1 MHNPA
6 VSDPSTWVL
15 EGEQRSGGFLSYNFH
30 PIERD
35 PFLLPP
41 DMSQWLPKGHL
52 AYFVIEVVETLDLS
66 AFLAKFRKDGAGAT
80 AYHPKILLGVLLY
93 AYCQGLRSSRQI
105 ERHCQEDVAYR
116 VIAANQQPDH
126 STLSRFVAQN
136 TQALSDLFVQALKL
150 CAEAGL
156 VKLGTL
162 ALDGTKLK
170 ASAALDSN
178 RTHAKLKEE
187 IEKILAEARAEDQ
200 REDGL
205 YGSNRGDELPP
216 DLRDPNGRGERL
228 KACLEIVRQKEEQ
241 PRIQQAEKLKAWDE
255 RSGYK
260 GARPKAIQDLDIKE
274 ARANVTDPESRMMQT
289 RGGYLQGY
297 NAQVVSTAGQ
307 IILAADV
314 TQQETDHHQ
323 LKPMLEQAHTN
334 AVAVLGPAVLLGTTL
349 TDAGY
354 WGVDSAKWAEREQID
369 WLGATRKSW
378 KLRKAME
385 ARKNEAASDLP
396 ECLTFKDR
404 MERRLLTQEGYGL
417 YKQRSEIVEP
427 VIGQLK
433 EVNNARRCSRRGVRA
448 VKSEWRFTCAA
459 HNLLKLFRSRK

>member
-1 MHNPA
+1 M
-6 VSDPSTWVL
+6 
-15 EGEQRSGGFLSYNFH
+15 SYNFH

-41 DMSQWLPKGHL
+41 DMSQWLPDGHL
-52 AYFVIEVVETLDLS
+52 AYFLIEVVDTLDLT
-66 AFLAKFRKDGAGAT
+66 AFMAKFREDGMGAT

-126 STLSRFVAQN
+126 TTLSRFVAQN

-150 CAEAGL
+150 CAAAGL

-170 ASAALDSN
+170 ANAALDSN
-178 RTHAKLKEE
+178 RTHSKLKEK
-187 IEKILAEARAEDQ
+187 IERILAEARTEDQ
-200 REDGL
+200 RENAL

-216 DLRDPNGRGERL
+216 DLCDPHGRRERL
-228 KACLEIVRQKEEQ
+228 KACLQIVRQKEEQ
-241 PRIQQAEKLKAWDE
+241 PRIQQAEKLDAWE
-255 RSGYK
+255 KRSGYK
-260 GARPKAIQDLDIKE
+260 GARPKAIKDMTLKE
-274 ARANVTDPESRMMQT
+274 ARANVTDPESRLMQT
-289 RGGYLQGY
+289 RSGYLQGY
-297 NAQVVSTAGQ
+297 NAQVVATAGQ
-307 IILAADV
+307 IIIAADV

-323 LKPMLEQAHTN
+323 LQPMIEQARKN
-334 AVAVLGPAVLLGTTL
+334 AVAVLSPVLLGTTL

-354 WGVDSAKWAEREQID
+354 WGNDSTEWAARENLD
-369 WLGATRKSW
+369 WLGATQKSW

-385 ARKNEAASDLP
+385 ERRNEAASELP

-404 MERRLLTQEGYGL
+404 MERRLLTEEGYEL
-417 YKQRSEIVEP
+417 YKKRSETVEP

-433 EVNNARRCSRRGVRA
+433 EVNNARRCSRRGVTA